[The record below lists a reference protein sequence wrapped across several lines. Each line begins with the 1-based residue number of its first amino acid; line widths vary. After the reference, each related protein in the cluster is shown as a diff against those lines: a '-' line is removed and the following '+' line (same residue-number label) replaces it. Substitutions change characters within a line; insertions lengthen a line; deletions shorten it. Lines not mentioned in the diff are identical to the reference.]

1 MVTNRNPYTPPS
13 DVLEKVVQV
22 AAEVTGNVIDEDDLE
37 KFSFP
42 DRLTKFKV
50 ETDCTVNDSHTSPKS
65 FDLFYIVCF

>member
-13 DVLEKVVQV
+13 DVLEKVVRV

-42 DRLTKFKV
+42 DRLTKFMVKT
-50 ETDCTVNDSHTSPKS
+50 EP
-65 FDLFYIVCF
+65 